1 VWVSL
6 DISRRSIFSTV
17 FESQEEEEEEEEEE
31 DIFGTVELGILE
43 HRT

>member
-6 DISRRSIFSTV
+6 DISRRSIFSTD

>member
-6 DISRRSIFSTV
+6 DISRSIFSTV
-17 FESQEEEEEEEEEE
+17 FESQDEEEEEE

>member
-6 DISRRSIFSTV
+6 DISRSIFSTV

>member
-17 FESQEEEEEEEEEE
+17 FESQEEEEEEEEE

>member
-17 FESQEEEEEEEEEE
+17 FESQEEEEEEEE